1 MVPLLIVDDAHEDL
15 VFAQR
20 VFQSNRIQNPIH
32 LFSSGKTVLDYFAG
46 KNGVPELPCIV
57 FLDMVM
63 KPIGGLDVLRRV
75 RKMPAAEGSVFIM
88 VSGLTDVKKIAEG
101 YQLGASTFL
110 IKPLVSAELMQML
123 PAINGIALQKTS
135 AGNFLSITG
144 RRGASQ
150 KMGSLDSPVP
160 PNA

>member
-20 VFQSNRIQNPIH
+20 VFQSNRIQNPLH
-32 LFSSGKTVLDYFAG
+32 LLSSGKACLDYFTG
-46 KNGVPELPCIV
+46 KNGGGDLPCIV

-63 KPIGGLDVLRRV
+63 KPLSGLDVLRRL
-75 RKMPAAEGSVFIM
+75 RKMPAANGSVFIM
-88 VSGLTDVKKIAEG
+88 LSGLTDVKKIAEG
-101 YQLGASTFL
+101 YQLGASTFI
-110 IKPLVSAELMQML
+110 IKPLASAEFMQML
-123 PAINGIALQKTS
+123 PAINGIALQKTG

-150 KMGSLDSPVP
+150 RMGALDNPMP
-160 PNA
+160 PGA

>member
-20 VFQSNRIQNPIH
+20 VLQSNRIQNPIH
-32 LFSSGKTVLDYFAG
+32 LLSSGKACLDYFMG
-46 KNGVPELPCIV
+46 KIGVPELPCIV
-57 FLDMVM
+57 FLDLVM
-63 KPIGGLDVLRRV
+63 KPLSGLDVLRRV
-75 RKMPAAEGSVFIM
+75 RKIPAADGSVFIM

-110 IKPLVSAELMQML
+110 IKPLVASEMKQML

-135 AGNFLSITG
+135 AGYFLSITG

-150 KMGSLDSPVP
+150 RTGALDNPMP
-160 PNA
+160 PRA

>member
-20 VFQSNRIQNPIH
+20 VFRSNRIQNPIH
-32 LFSSGKTVLDYFAG
+32 LLSSGKACLDYFLG
-46 KNGVPELPCIV
+46 KNGTPVLPCIV

-63 KPIGGLDVLRRV
+63 KPIGGLEVLRRV
-75 RKMPAAEGSVFIM
+75 RKIPATDGSVFVM

-101 YQLGASTFL
+101 YKLGASTFL
-110 IKPLVSAELMQML
+110 IKPLVSAELIQML
-123 PAINGIALQKTS
+123 PAINGIAFEKTP

-144 RRGASQ
+144 RRSASQ
-150 KMGSLDSPVP
+150 KTGSLENPMP
-160 PNA
+160 PSA